1 MNDMRHSAKAFFGLA
16 ICLALFAAPLRATD
30 FWLFPRVDTLD
41 LDVRSMQELKYIE
54 TIRQGFDFSC
64 GSAAVATLLS
74 HHYALPTDELEVFK
88 EMWAHG
94 NQEKIR
100 REGFSLLDMK
110 HYLEARGFRSDGF
123 RISAS
128 RLEEVGVAGIV
139 LLDKLETPH
148 FVLVVGARGDEL
160 LVSDPAR
167 GIRTLSVEELEASW
181 NGVFFVVR
189 GQATLARGHF
199 NDPEVWKQRR
209 WAPIEQERLGQAL
222 LPRLH
227 ELPRPGE
234 VNFN

>member
-1 MNDMRHSAKAFFGLA
+1 MNDMRRSSNTF
-16 ICLALFAAPLRATD
+16 ICLALCLTLFAAPLRATD
-30 FWLFPRVDTLD
+30 FWLFPSVDSLD
-41 LDVRSMQELKYIE
+41 LGMRSMQELKYIE

-74 HHYALPTDELEVFK
+74 HHYGLPTDELEVFK
-88 EMWAHG
+88 EMWSSG

-110 HYLEARGFRSDGF
+110 NYLEARGFRADGF
-123 RISAS
+123 RIAAS

-148 FVLVVGARGDEL
+148 FVLVVGARGGEL

-167 GIRTLSVEELEASW
+167 GIRTLSVDELEGSW
-181 NGVFFVVR
+181 NGVFFVIR
-189 GQATLARGHF
+189 GQATMARAQF
-199 NDPEVWKQRR
+199 NDPEVWRQRR
-209 WAPIEQERLGQAL
+209 GAPIGHEQLGQAL
-222 LPRLH
+222 IPRLH
-227 ELPRPGE
+227 ELPLPGE

>member
-1 MNDMRHSAKAFFGLA
+1 MKRSSNTAFCLA
-16 ICLALFAAPLRATD
+16 LCLALFAAPLRATD
-30 FWLFPRVDTLD
+30 FWLFPVVDSLD
-41 LDVRSMQELKYIE
+41 LGVRSMQELKYIE

-74 HHYALPTDELEVFK
+74 HHYGLPTDELEVFN
-88 EMWAHG
+88 EMWTRG

-110 HYLEARGFRSDGF
+110 NYLEARGFRADGF
-123 RISAS
+123 RIAAS

-148 FVLVVGARGDEL
+148 FVLVVGARGGEL

-167 GIRTLSVEELEASW
+167 GIRTLSVDELETSW
-181 NGVFFVVR
+181 NGVFFVIR
-189 GQATLARGHF
+189 GQATLARAHF
-199 NDPEVWKQRR
+199 NDSEVWRQRR
-209 WAPIEQERLGQAL
+209 GAPIEHEQLGQAL
-222 LPRLH
+222 IPRLH
-227 ELPRPGE
+227 ELPLPGE